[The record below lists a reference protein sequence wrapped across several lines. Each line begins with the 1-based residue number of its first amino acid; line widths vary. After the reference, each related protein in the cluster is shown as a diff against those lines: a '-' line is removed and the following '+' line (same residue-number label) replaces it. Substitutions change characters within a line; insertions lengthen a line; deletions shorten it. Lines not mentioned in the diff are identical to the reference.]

1 LNNEILDKLKVITN
15 EEKEILNGRE
25 NIDERIYMKPS
36 TKIVDKS
43 KLLKNGELIQIRPH
57 TRFIHFPAHSHNYI
71 EIVYMCQGSTH
82 HVINGNHVTLNQGEL
97 LFLNLKAVHEIYP
110 AKEDDIAVNFIV
122 LPEFFDVAIKMM
134 DEKDNSL
141 RDYII
146 GCLTSSKD
154 NISYIHYKVT
164 DVLPVQNLIE
174 NLIWSIM
181 NNRPNINNINQVTM
195 GLLLLHL
202 MNYTHKIKF
211 EENYEQ
217 DLTLKILQ
225 FIEENYREG
234 ELGKLAEKLNCN
246 IVWLSRMIKNLTG
259 KTFTELIQIKRMN
272 QAAYM
277 LENTKLSV
285 ADIGYFVGYENLS
298 YFYRIFQKHF
308 GVTPRQ
314 YRLSMLKNGY
324 KI

>member
-1 LNNEILDKLKVITN
+1 MNSELLDKLKVITD
-15 EEKEILNGRE
+15 EEREIINGRKEI
-25 NIDERIYMKPS
+25 DESIYMVPS
-36 TKIVDKS
+36 TNIVDKN
-43 KLLKNGELIQIRPH
+43 KMMKDGELIRIRPH

-82 HVINGNHVTLNQGEL
+82 HVINNDHVILNEGDL

-110 AKEDDIAVNFIV
+110 AKEEDIAVNFFV

-141 RDYII
+141 RNYII
-146 GCLTSSKD
+146 GCLTNSQD
-154 NISYIHYKVT
+154 NISYLHFKVA

-181 NNRPNINNINQVTM
+181 NDRQNINNINQVTM

-202 MNYTHKIKF
+202 MNYTDKITS
-211 EENYEQ
+211 ESNYEQ

-234 ELGKLAEKLNCN
+234 ELGKLAERLNCS

-259 KTFTELIQIKRMN
+259 KTYTELIQIKRLN
-272 QAAYM
+272 QAAYL
-277 LENTKLSV
+277 LENTGISV

-298 YFYRIFQKHF
+298 YFYRIFKKHY
-308 GVTPRQ
+308 GLTPRHF
-314 YRLSMLKNGY
+314 RLSKCPGY
-324 KI
+324 DK

>member
-1 LNNEILDKLKVITN
+1 LNGELLDKLKVIT
-15 EEKEILNGRE
+15 EEEQEILNGRNE
-25 NIDERIYMKPS
+25 IDESIYMVPS
-36 TKIVDKS
+36 TNIVDKN
-43 KLLKNGELIQIRPH
+43 KMMKDGELIRIRPH

-82 HVINGNHVTLNQGEL
+82 HVINSDHVILNEGDL

-110 AKEDDIAVNFIV
+110 ANEEDIAVNFFV

-134 DEKDNSL
+134 DERDNSL
-141 RDYII
+141 RNYII
-146 GCLTSSKD
+146 GCLTSSQD
-154 NISYIHYKVT
+154 NISYLHFKVA

-181 NNRPNINNINQVTM
+181 NEQQNINNINQVTM

-202 MNYTHKIKF
+202 MNYTDKITS
-211 EENYEQ
+211 ESNYEQ

-234 ELGKLAEKLNCN
+234 ELGKLADRLNCS

-259 KTFTELIQIKRMN
+259 KTYTELIQIKRLN
-272 QAAYM
+272 QAAYL
-277 LENTKLSV
+277 LENTGISV
-285 ADIGYFVGYENLS
+285 ADIGYYVGYENLS
-298 YFYRIFQKHF
+298 YFYRIFKKYY
-308 GVTPRQ
+308 GLTPRHF
-314 YRLSMLKNGY
+314 RLSKLK
-324 KI
+324 

>member
-1 LNNEILDKLKVITN
+1 MNGELLDKLKVIT
-15 EEKEILNGRE
+15 EEEQEILNGRNE
-25 NIDERIYMKPS
+25 IDESIYMVPS
-36 TKIVDKS
+36 TNIVDKN
-43 KLLKNGELIQIRPH
+43 KMMKDGELIRIRPH

-82 HVINGNHVTLNQGEL
+82 HVINSDHVILNEGDL

-110 AKEDDIAVNFIV
+110 ANEEDIAVNFFV

-134 DEKDNSL
+134 DERDNSL
-141 RDYII
+141 RNYII
-146 GCLTSSKD
+146 GCLTSSQD
-154 NISYIHYKVT
+154 NISYLHFKVA

-181 NNRPNINNINQVTM
+181 NEQQNINNINQVTM

-202 MNYTHKIKF
+202 MNYTDKITS
-211 EENYEQ
+211 ESNYEQ

-234 ELGKLAEKLNCN
+234 ELGKLADRLNCS

-259 KTFTELIQIKRMN
+259 KTYTELIQIKRLN
-272 QAAYM
+272 QAAYL
-277 LENTKLSV
+277 LENTGISV
-285 ADIGYFVGYENLS
+285 ADIGYYVGYENLS
-298 YFYRIFQKHF
+298 YFYRIFKKYY
-308 GVTPRQ
+308 GLTPRHF
-314 YRLSMLKNGY
+314 RLSKLK
-324 KI
+324 